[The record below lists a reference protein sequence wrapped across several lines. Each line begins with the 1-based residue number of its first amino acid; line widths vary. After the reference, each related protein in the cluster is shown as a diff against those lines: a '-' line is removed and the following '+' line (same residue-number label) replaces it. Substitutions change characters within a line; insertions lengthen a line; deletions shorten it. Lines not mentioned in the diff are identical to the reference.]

1 MISPPG
7 IWDGVLRRLAV
18 ELPAYTMAA
27 WLEPLA
33 VEAEGEG
40 IRLLCPSSFHRERVR
55 DRFLSLITRGASEEA
70 GRPFPI
76 SLGLAERG
84 SRPAARRG
92 TGEDASPAEEPR
104 AKPARVPCDAG
115 DGGGAS
121 PDGGEV
127 PGGTRSRGRRNRIP
141 ASQRVFSYT
150 FGNFVVGPCNA
161 LAREASFAVARDR
174 QRPLNPLYLASLP
187 GLGKTHLARA
197 IIGEAR
203 AGGNQRALYAPAET
217 FTNEFTA
224 ALRSKQMEG
233 FKRRFR
239 NGCDL
244 LVVEDV
250 QFLSSKKATQL
261 ELFHTLTHLL
271 DTGMRVV
278 LTSDQLPR
286 DIEGLE
292 PRLRSQMMAGLVA
305 EIEPPDAQVRREIL
319 RSKAASGGVRLPED
333 CLDRLVEA
341 VRGSVRDLEGVL
353 IQLVASS
360 SLLGRPIDLELT
372 EAALRKLFPSRR
384 EARRI
389 DPKTVIE
396 TVARFF
402 RTTPEA
408 LASRSRRRDVLVPRQ
423 LAMYLCRRYTDFPT
437 AAIARA
443 FGRRHS
449 AVANAVRIVERGI
462 LERAP
467 LRYQVEAISMR
478 LDALRGDSQQ
488 V

>member
-7 IWDGVLRRLAV
+7 IWDGVLRRLAI

-33 VEAEGEG
+33 VEDDGEG

-55 DRFLSLITRGASEEA
+55 DRFLPLITRGASEEA

-84 SRPAARRG
+84 PRPAAGCG
-92 TGEDASPAEEPR
+92 TREHATPAAEPR
-104 AKPARVPCDAG
+104 AKPACVPRTAG
-115 DGGGAS
+115 QGGGAS
-121 PDGGEV
+121 PEGEEV
-127 PGGTRSRGRRNRIP
+127 PGGTQPRGTRDRIP
-141 ASQRVFSYT
+141 SSQRAFSYT
-150 FGNFVVGPCNA
+150 FGTFVVGPCNA

-174 QRPLNPLYLASLP
+174 QRPLNPLYLASVP

-197 IIGEAR
+197 IVGEAR
-203 AGGNQRALYAPAET
+203 AGGNQRTLYAPAET
-217 FTNEFTA
+217 FTNEFMA
-224 ALRSKQMEG
+224 AIRSKQMER

-271 DTGMRVV
+271 DAGMRVV
-278 LTSDQLPR
+278 FTGDQLPR

-305 EIEPPDAQVRREIL
+305 EIEPPDALVRREIL

-341 VRGSVRDLEGVL
+341 ARGSVRDLEGVL

-389 DPKTVIE
+389 DPKAVIE

-437 AAIARA
+437 ADIARA
-443 FGRRHS
+443 FGRQHP

-478 LDALRGDSQQ
+478 LDALQRDPDDG
-488 V
+488 